1 MSNHFS
7 HYFKELFLCCRFI
20 NLMNAQV
27 HSTSIAAD
35 YKEELLKNYFPK
47 IQYFILYVYTI
58 VHVLWKKNL
67 QGCHG
72 ILTVTNAFLRS
83 TRGVKLHS
91 YGLLQAINGGLAESP
106 WRAKIFTLHTLCAQ
120 SVYRVYK
127 KFMWHSDIRKDSERS
142 PAKRSRLITASIL
155 QLCALLERANVAI
168 YLALDAAFDTLIT
181 RSHSTN
187 TTPFR
192 FYCVLSKRRVAMRT
206 LCMLKVCVVA
216 WRSMRLCCDKSRC
229 RCGVA
234 PK

>member
-1 MSNHFS
+1 MFCEK
-7 HYFKELFLCCRFI
+7 FF
-20 NLMNAQV
+20 
-27 HSTSIAAD
+27 
-35 YKEELLKNYFPK
+35 YKAVTASWRWPMR
-47 IQYFILYVYTI
+47 VYG
-58 VHVLWKKNL
+58 VLEAWS
-67 QGCHG
+67 C
-72 ILTVTNAFLRS
+72 IPMDFYRRLTAVWL
-83 TRGVKLHS
+83 
-91 YGLLQAINGGLAESP
+91 

-155 QLCALLERANVAI
+155 QLCALLERANEAI

-181 RSHSTN
+181 RSHSAN

-216 WRSMRLCCDKSRC
+216 WRSMRLYCDKSRC

>member
-58 VHVLWKKNL
+58 VHVLWKIFL

-91 YGLLQAINGGLAESP
+91 YGLLKAINGGLAESP

-127 KFMWHSDIRKDSERS
+127 KFMWHSGLREVSGQAQSTYNCVYTAIMCVTWARERS
-142 PAKRSRLITASIL
+142 YIFS
-155 QLCALLERANVAI
+155 
-168 YLALDAAFDTLIT
+168 F
-181 RSHSTN
+181 
-187 TTPFR
+187 
-192 FYCVLSKRRVAMRT
+192 
-206 LCMLKVCVVA
+206 
-216 WRSMRLCCDKSRC
+216 
-229 RCGVA
+229 RCGVWYLNYA
-234 PK
+234 LPLCQHDSIPFLLRVIKTQSCDAYFVHAQSVRRRMALYATLLRQV